1 MWKPFPKIATRIV
14 ISGILVVGGV
24 ACSSDTPEQSSVP
37 QSTPVVNTQATLTP
51 ATKRPPKSA
60 ALSSV
65 TQSPK
70 EPDNNNYEQALDVAA
85 GAVTISKSAV
95 SRDDWSLVANQW
107 QKAIQLL
114 KAVPAKST
122 NHANAQKKLASY
134 KSFLA
139 DAKQRSTPPPKKTT
153 SGDTT
158 PQFFSIPIK
167 GRSGGT
173 PIVEVRFNNNQTFD
187 MLFDTGATS
196 TLITL
201 SMAKALSLK
210 PAGMKVIQI
219 ADGST
224 VALPFAYLQSLEIDG
239 RLRRKLKVAVAPPA
253 MPIGLLG
260 QDFFE
265 GYDINIKEDIIE
277 FRRR

>member
-1 MWKPFPKIATRIV
+1 MWKPFPKMAIRIV
-14 ISGILVVGGV
+14 MTGILALGGV
-24 ACSSDTPEQSSVP
+24 ACSSDTPDQSSTP
-37 QSTPVVNTQATLTP
+37 QTTPVVKAQATP
-51 ATKRPPKSA
+51 SRASQRPPKSA
-60 ALSSV
+60 VLSSA
-65 TQSPK
+65 TTSPT
-70 EPDNNNYEQALDVAA
+70 ESDNNYEQALDVAA

-107 QKAIQLL
+107 QKAIDLL
-114 KAVPAKST
+114 KAVPAKNA

-134 KSFLA
+134 KSLLA
-139 DAKQRSTPPPKKTT
+139 DAKLRATPLPKKTA
-153 SGDTT
+153 SENNN

-173 PIVEVRFNNNQTFD
+173 PIIEVRFDNTHTFD
-187 MLFDTGATS
+187 MLFDTGATG

-201 SMAKALSLK
+201 GMAKALALK
-210 PAGMKVIQI
+210 PAGATLTQI

-224 VALPFAYLQSLEIDG
+224 VVLPFAYLKSIEIDG
-239 RLRRKLKVAVAPPA
+239 RLKRKLRVAVAPPA

-265 GYDINIKEDIIE
+265 GYDITIKEDIIE